1 MSQLWVA
8 PFLASLPPWWRLLQ
22 CFRRYRD
29 SNESVHLLNAAKY
42 SSSIM
47 AAIVTGLRRMYPS
60 TSMTIF
66 WIMTCLFN
74 SMYTSTWDIKMDW
87 GLLRPNSKNFLLR
100 DELVFYRWTYY
111 AAVPVNILLRFSWT
125 LSIVKL
131 RMNGQLLG
139 ILVALLEAYR
149 RIQWNFFRLENEHL
163 NNCGQYR
170 AIKEIPLPF
179 PLSDTDIKTEG
190 LYSDEEERISIL
202 SNKLTKQESHHN
214 SFVPAIMIPV
224 SRHPSARQS
233 IGLAESVHRGSF
245 YGRRDFENKH
255 DDTSDIAVGSVNN
268 GKLCRK
274 PSTLDNV
281 LTRIKSMKNSDHS
294 DESEAEFYDDYDD
307 DDDDDFED
315 YYDGREN

>member
-1 MSQLWVA
+1 M
-8 PFLASLPPWWRLLQ
+8 
-22 CFRRYRD
+22 
-29 SNESVHLLNAAKY
+29 
-42 SSSIM
+42 
-47 AAIVTGLRRMYPS
+47 
-60 TSMTIF
+60 
-66 WIMTCLFN
+66 
-74 SMYTSTWDIKMDW
+74 
-87 GLLRPNSKNFLLR
+87 
-100 DELVFYRWTYY
+100 
-111 AAVPVNILLRFSWT
+111 
-125 LSIVKL
+125 
-131 RMNGQLLG
+131 
-139 ILVALLEAYR
+139 
-149 RIQWNFFRLENEHL
+149 
-163 NNCGQYR
+163 
-170 AIKEIPLPF
+170 PF

-233 IGLAESVHRGSF
+233 IGPTESVHRGSF

-268 GKLCRK
+268 SKLCRK

-281 LTRIKSMKNSDHS
+281 LTRIKSMKNSDQS

-307 DDDDDFED
+307 DDDDDDFED